1 MISANSY
8 YEHIRSIF
16 ESKANPTISEQQ
28 IKYMKNQFDYFGL
41 KAPIWVGLL
50 KETFH
55 QKGILAGD
63 ALEEFIQ
70 TCFEDDCRE
79 MQYAAIEMTQKTI
92 KKLPENFI
100 DTLEYMILTKSWW
113 DSVDW
118 LAKLVG
124 MHFQRFPHLIL
135 PYTEKWM
142 ASGNM
147 WLQRVCIIFQL
158 RYKQKTDL
166 ELLSKYILEVADS
179 KEFFLRKAAGWA
191 LRDLSRHNPQFVM
204 QFVEKNPHLSNLTK
218 KEALRLISS
227 NDKLNA
233 PT

>member
-1 MISANSY
+1 MLSANAY
-8 YEHIRSIF
+8 YEHIRATF

-55 QKGILAGD
+55 EKGILEGD

-118 LAKLVG
+118 IAKLVG

-142 ASGNM
+142 ASTNM

-191 LRDLSRHNPQFVM
+191 LRDLSRHNPQFVI
-204 QFVEKNPHLSNLTK
+204 QFVEDNPHLSNLTK

-227 NDKLNA
+227 NDE
-233 PT
+233 

>member
-1 MISANSY
+1 MISANAY
-8 YEHIRSIF
+8 YENIRGIF
-16 ESKANPTISEQQ
+16 ESKANISISEQQ
-28 IKYMKNQFDYFGL
+28 IKYLKNQFDFFGL
-41 KAPIWVGLL
+41 KAPVWMALL
-50 KETFH
+50 RDIFK
-55 QKGILAGD
+55 QNGD
-63 ALEEFIQ
+63 LEGDELKEFIQ

-79 MQYAAIEMTQKTI
+79 MQYAAIEMTQKVI
-92 KKLPENFI
+92 KKQPESFI
-100 DTLEYMILTKSWW
+100 DTLEFMIVSKSWW

-142 ASGNM
+142 NSGNM

-166 ELLSKYILEVADS
+166 RLLSKYILAVAES

-191 LRDLSRHNPQFVM
+191 LRDLSRHNPQFVLR
-204 QFVEKNPHLSNLTK
+204 FVEENPHLSNLTK
-218 KEALRLISS
+218 KEALRLIMS
-227 NDKLNA
+227 D
-233 PT
+233 